1 MTGTPPRQNGLATE
15 IAGAKPARTVIPG
28 AQSTP
33 PLPTSPARQR
43 ETPPRLRAL
52 LADPWLAAILLL
64 ALAVRIVV
72 WRIAPYTERIG
83 DEGEY
88 YSAAAILADGRGF
101 SFLDQSIWLRPP
113 LYIIALALFFRLFGT
128 VTEPVWIAQVALG
141 LATIV
146 LVFLLGRSY
155 AERRAVARLAALC
168 CAIYLPFAVYARLLL
183 SETLF
188 TFLIVLAFC
197 ALAYHARGG
206 GKGALVVAGGAL
218 GGAILTRGLALPFLA
233 AIPLWA
239 LALGGR
245 GRRIAW
251 RGVIGRSALIIGVAL
266 AILAPWTARNAVVYG
281 RLIPSDT
288 TGGYNFWLGALQ
300 GQNTGQIDTTLRAIP
315 NQGDRQTLAW
325 ARGWAVVRAA
335 PGAYLSKSVREAGD
349 LWRINIGAYERLTR
363 GYALGRVPIPWLGL
377 TLVLDDFL
385 YLLALPLA
393 ALGWVGAGRPAD
405 RRLLLLWLA
414 FNTVAG
420 AVFFAIT
427 RFRLPLM
434 PFVFLLAARG
444 AFALPPLLRAA
455 LANSF
460 GIPRPWYAAATV
472 AAVAIAIVFPS
483 FTLDQFRV
491 GTANAP
497 DGDRLARG
505 YALLANGQADAA
517 LTAFTALRP
526 NDPFRPTALAAVA
539 HARGQDDR
547 ALAGLD
553 DDLDPTGATLLHG
566 DILRAQGNLADARV
580 SLNYRDIRTLNPT
593 AEAWA
598 HLNPKPQARLDVG
611 DGLDLGYLRGL
622 NLDERD
628 ADGTTY
634 RWTTATADLRLAVP
648 ANPGA
653 ATLRLR
659 LRGYRPVGAI
669 PPVRIS
675 VGGRAI
681 GTTTPTTEWQ
691 TYDFPLTGTTAT
703 DGWLV
708 VSLATPT
715 FVLSYAD
722 QRELGVMVDQVEVR

>member
-1 MTGTPPRQNGLATE
+1 MTGTPPYQNGIATE
-15 IAGAKPARTVIPG
+15 MIEGTSRHDTTPGTGGTPPAPTNPARP
-28 AQSTP
+28 
-33 PLPTSPARQR
+33 R
-43 ETPPRLRAL
+43 ETPPSLRAL

-64 ALAVRIVV
+64 ALAVRILV

-113 LYIIALALFFRLFGT
+113 LYIVALAAFFRVFGT
-128 VTEPVWIAQVALG
+128 VTEPVWIAQVLLG

-146 LVFLLGRSY
+146 LVYLLGRLY
-155 AERRAVARLAALC
+155 AERRAVARLAAIF

-188 TFLIVLAFC
+188 TFLIVLAFA
-197 ALAYHARGG
+197 ALAYHTRGG
-206 GKGALVVAGGAL
+206 GKWPLIVAGGAL

-239 LALGGR
+239 LALDRR
-245 GRRIAW
+245 GRRIDW
-251 RGVIGRSALIIGVAL
+251 RGVIGRSALVIGVAL
-266 AILAPWTARNAVVYG
+266 VLLAPWTARNALVYH
-281 RLIPSDT
+281 RLIPADT

-300 GQNTGQIDTTLRAIP
+300 GQNTGQIDATLQTIP

-325 ARGWAVVRAA
+325 ARGWEVVHAD
-335 PGAYLSKSVREAGD
+335 PVAYLSKSVREAGD

-377 TLVLDDFL
+377 TLVLDDLL

-405 RRLLLLWLA
+405 RRLLFLWLA

-444 AFALPPLLRAA
+444 VFALPPLLRAA
-455 LANSF
+455 LANNF
-460 GIPRPWYAAATV
+460 GIPRPWYASVSV
-472 AAVAIAIVFPS
+472 AAIAIVLVYPS
-483 FTLDQFRV
+483 FTFDQFRV
-491 GTANAP
+491 GVANAP
-497 DGDRLARG
+497 DGDRLTRG
-505 YALLANGQADAA
+505 YALLASGQTDAA
-517 LTAFTALRP
+517 LATFTAIRP

-539 HARGQDDR
+539 HAQGQDDR
-547 ALAGLD
+547 ALAGLN
-553 DDLDPTGATLLHG
+553 DDLDPTGASLLRG
-566 DILRAQGNLADARV
+566 DILRAQGDLADARV

-598 HLNPKPQARLDVG
+598 HLTPQPQSRLDVG

-634 RWTTATADLRLAVP
+634 RWTTDTADLRVAAP
-648 ANPGA
+648 ANPDA
-653 ATLRLR
+653 AVLHLR
-659 LRGYRPVGAI
+659 LRGYRPNGAI

-675 VGGRAI
+675 AGGQVL
-681 GTTTPTTEWQ
+681 GTITPTTAWQ
-691 TYDFPLTGTTAT
+691 TYDFPLTGATAT

-708 VSLATPT
+708 ISLATPT

-722 QRELGVMVDQVEVR
+722 QRQLGVMVDWVEAR

>member
-1 MTGTPPRQNGLATE
+1 MTGTSPRQNGIATE
-15 IAGAKPARTVIPG
+15 RAGANPVRTVTSGAQDEPPPNPARPRG
-28 AQSTP
+28 
-33 PLPTSPARQR
+33 
-43 ETPPRLRAL
+43 TPPRLRTL

-113 LYIIALALFFRLFGT
+113 LYIVALAAFFRLFGT
-128 VTEPVWIAQVALG
+128 ITEPVWIAQVALG

-146 LVFLLGRSY
+146 LVYLLGRSY
-155 AERRAVARLAALC
+155 AERRAVARLAATC

-188 TFLIVLAFC
+188 TFLIVLAFY
-197 ALAYHARGG
+197 ALARHARGG
-206 GKGALVVAGGAL
+206 GKWPLIVAGGAL

-239 LALGGR
+239 LALSGR
-245 GRRIAW
+245 GRRIDW
-251 RGVIGRSALIIGVAL
+251 RGTIGRSALVIGVAL
-266 AILAPWTARNAVVYG
+266 ALLLPWTARNAVVYG
-281 RLIPSDT
+281 RLIPADT

-325 ARGWAVVRAA
+325 TRGWEVVRAD
-335 PGAYLSKSVREAGD
+335 PRAYLSKSVREAGD

-377 TLVLDDFL
+377 TLALDDLL

-393 ALGWVGAGRPAD
+393 ALGWVGAGRPSD
-405 RRLLLLWLA
+405 RRLLFLWLA

-434 PFVFLLAARG
+434 PFVFVLAARG
-444 AFALPPLLRAA
+444 AFALPPLLRAS
-455 LANSF
+455 LANNL
-460 GIPRPWYAAATV
+460 GIPRPWYVSTSV
-472 AAVAIAIVFPS
+472 AAIAIVLVFPS

-491 GTANAP
+491 GVANAP

-505 YALLANGQADAA
+505 YALLASGQPDAA
-517 LTAFTALRP
+517 LASFTAIRAD
-526 NDPFRPTALAAVA
+526 DPFRATALAAVA
-539 HARGQDDR
+539 HAQGQDDR
-547 ALAGLD
+547 ALAGLN
-553 DDLDPTGATLLHG
+553 DDLDPTGATLLRG
-566 DILRAQGNLADARV
+566 DILRAQGKLADARV

-598 HLNPKPQARLDVG
+598 HLDPTPQAQLDVG

-634 RWTTATADLRLAVP
+634 RWTTDTADLRVAAP

-653 ATLRLR
+653 ATVRLR
-659 LRGYRPVGAI
+659 LRGYRPNGAI
-669 PPVRIS
+669 QPVRIS
-675 VGGRAI
+675 VGGRSI
-681 GTTTPTTEWQ
+681 GTATPTTDWQ
-691 TYDFPLTGTTAT
+691 TYDFPVAGATAT
-703 DGWLV
+703 AGWLV
-708 VSLATPT
+708 VTLATPT

-722 QRELGVMVDQVEVR
+722 QRRLGVMIDWVEVR

>member
-1 MTGTPPRQNGLATE
+1 MTGTAPQQNGLTNE
-15 IAGAKPARTVIPG
+15 IAGAKPARTVTPG
-28 AQSTP
+28 VRSAP
-33 PLPTSPARQR
+33 PSPTSPARAR

-64 ALAVRIVV
+64 ALAVRILV
-72 WRIAPYTERIG
+72 WRIAPHIERIG

-113 LYIIALALFFRLFGT
+113 LYIVALAAFFRLFGT
-128 VTEPVWIAQVALG
+128 ATEPIWIAQMALG

-146 LVFLLGRSY
+146 LVYLLGRSY
-155 AERRAVARLAALC
+155 AERRAVARLAAAC
-168 CAIYLPFAVYARLLL
+168 CAVYLPFAVYARLLL

-188 TFLIVLAFC
+188 TFLIVLAFF
-197 ALAYHARGG
+197 ALACHARGG
-206 GKGALVVAGGAL
+206 GKWPLIVAGGAL

-239 LALGGR
+239 LALSGG
-245 GRRIAW
+245 GRRIDW
-251 RGVIGRSALIIGVAL
+251 RGAIGRSALVIGVAL
-266 AILAPWTARNAVVYG
+266 ALLLPWTARNAVVYG
-281 RLIPSDT
+281 RLIPADT

-325 ARGWAVVRAA
+325 ARGWEVVRAD
-335 PGAYLSKSVREAGD
+335 PRAYLSKSVREAGD

-377 TLVLDDFL
+377 TLALDDLL

-393 ALGWVGAGRPAD
+393 ALGWVGAGRPSD
-405 RRLLLLWLA
+405 RRLLFLWLA

-434 PFVFLLAARG
+434 PFVFVLAARG
-444 AFALPPLLRAA
+444 AFALPPLLRASF
-455 LANSF
+455 ANNF
-460 GIPRPWYAAATV
+460 GIPRPFYV
-472 AAVAIAIVFPS
+472 AASVAAIAIVLVFPS

-491 GTANAP
+491 GVANAP

-505 YALLANGQADAA
+505 YARLASGQPDAA
-517 LTAFTALRP
+517 LASFTAIRAD
-526 NDPFRPTALAAVA
+526 DPFRATALAAVA
-539 HARGQDDR
+539 HAQGRDDQ
-547 ALAGLD
+547 ALTGLN
-553 DDLDPTGATLLHG
+553 DDLDPTGATLLRG
-566 DILRAQGNLADARV
+566 DILRAQGKLADARV

-598 HLNPKPQARLDVG
+598 HLNPTPQARLDVG

-634 RWTTATADLRLAVP
+634 RWTTDTADLRVAAP

-659 LRGYRPVGAI
+659 LRGYRPNGAI
-669 PPVRIS
+669 QPVQIS

-681 GTTTPTTEWQ
+681 GTATPTTDWQ
-691 TYDFPLTGTTAT
+691 TYDFPLTGATTT

-708 VSLATPT
+708 VTLTTPT

-722 QRELGVMVDQVEVR
+722 QRQLGVMIDWVEVR

>member
-1 MTGTPPRQNGLATE
+1 MTDTQHHQNGRATG
-15 IAGAKPARTVIPG
+15 IAGARPARTAATG
-28 AQSTP
+28 TESTP
-33 PLPTSPARQR
+33 SLSTQPARPR
-43 ETPPRLRAL
+43 ETPPSLRAL

-64 ALAVRIVV
+64 ALAIRILV

-113 LYIIALALFFRLFGT
+113 LYIVALAAFFRLFGT

-146 LVFLLGRSY
+146 LVYLLGRSY
-155 AERRAVARLAALC
+155 AERRAVARLAATLC
-168 CAIYLPFAVYARLLL
+168 AVYLPFAVYARLLL

-188 TFLIVLAFC
+188 TFLIVLAFF
-197 ALAYHARGG
+197 ALARHARGG
-206 GKGALVVAGGAL
+206 GKWTLVVAGGAL

-239 LALGGR
+239 LALNGR
-245 GRRIAW
+245 GRAIDW
-251 RGVIGRSALIIGVAL
+251 RVVIGRSALVIGIAL
-266 AILAPWTARNAVVYG
+266 ALLAPWTARNALVYG
-281 RLIPSDT
+281 RLIPADT

-325 ARGWAVVRAA
+325 ARGWEVVRAD

-377 TLVLDDFL
+377 TLALDDLL

-393 ALGWVGAGRPAD
+393 ALGWVGAGRTAD
-405 RRLLLLWLA
+405 RRLLFLWLV

-420 AVFFAIT
+420 ALFFAIT

-444 AFALPPLLRAA
+444 AFALPPLLRGA
-455 LANSF
+455 LGSGF
-460 GIPRPWYAAATV
+460 RIPRPWYASATV
-472 AAVAIAIVFPS
+472 AALAIALVFPS
-483 FTLDQFRV
+483 FTFDQFRV
-491 GTANAP
+491 GATNAP
-497 DGDRLARG
+497 DGDRLTRG
-505 YALLANGQADAA
+505 YALLASGQTDAA
-517 LTAFTALRP
+517 LASFAAIRP

-539 HARGQDDR
+539 HAQGQDDR
-547 ALAGLD
+547 ALAGLN
-553 DDLDPTGATLLHG
+553 DDLDPTGATLLRG
-566 DILRAQGNLADARV
+566 DILRAQGKPAEARE
-580 SLNYRDIRTLNPT
+580 SLNYRDIRVLNPT

-598 HLNPKPQARLDVG
+598 HLNPAPQARLDVG
-611 DGLDLGYLRGL
+611 DGLDLGYQRGL

-634 RWTTATADLRLAVP
+634 RWTTGTADLRVAAP

-653 ATLRLR
+653 ATLHLR
-659 LRGYRPVGAI
+659 LRGYRPNGAI

-681 GTTTPTTEWQ
+681 GTATPTTDWQ
-691 TYDFPLTGTTAT
+691 TYDFPLSGATAT

-722 QRELGVMVDQVEVR
+722 QRQLGVMVDWVEVR

>member
-1 MTGTPPRQNGLATE
+1 MTGTPPHQNSLAAE
-15 IAGAKPARTVIPG
+15 IAVERSRRSAVTRGGGV
-28 AQSTP
+28 P
-33 PLPTSPARQR
+33 PLSTASARPR
-43 ETPPRLRAL
+43 ETPPPLRAL
-52 LADPWLAAILLL
+52 LADPWLGAILLL
-64 ALAVRIVV
+64 ALAFRILV
-72 WRIAPYTERIG
+72 WRIAPYTGRIG

-113 LYIIALALFFRLFGT
+113 LYIVALAAFFRLFGT
-128 VTEPVWIAQVALG
+128 ATGPVWLAQVAIG
-141 LATIV
+141 LATIA
-146 LVFLLGRSY
+146 LVYLLGRAY
-155 AERRAVARLAALC
+155 AERRAVARLAAALC
-168 CAIYLPFAVYARLLL
+168 AVYLPFAVYARLLL

-188 TFLIVLAFC
+188 TFLIVLAFV
-197 ALAYHARGG
+197 ALARHARGG
-206 GKGALVVAGGAL
+206 GRGALIVAGGAL

-233 AIPLWA
+233 AIPPWA
-239 LALGGR
+239 LALERRGGR
-245 GRRIAW
+245 FDW
-251 RGVIGRSALIIGVAL
+251 RGALARSALVIGVAL

-300 GQNTGQIDTTLRAIP
+300 GQNVGQIDTTLRAIP

-325 ARGWAVVRAA
+325 ARGWAVVRAD
-335 PGAYLSKSVREAGD
+335 PGTYLGKSVREAGD

-377 TLVLDDFL
+377 TLALDDLL

-393 ALGWVGAGRPAD
+393 ALGWVGAGRPVD
-405 RRLLLLWLA
+405 RRLLLLWLVY
-414 FNTVAG
+414 NTVAG
-420 AVFFAIT
+420 ALFFAIT

-444 AFALPPLLRAA
+444 AFALPPLLRGA
-455 LANSF
+455 LGSGF
-460 GIPRPWYAAATV
+460 RIPRPWFASATV
-472 AAVAIAIVFPS
+472 AALAIALVFPS
-483 FTLDQFRV
+483 FTFEQFRV
-491 GTANAP
+491 GAANAP

-505 YALLANGQADAA
+505 YALLARGQADAA
-517 LTAFTALRP
+517 LASFVAIRP
-526 NDPFRPTALAAVA
+526 DDPFRPTALAAVA
-539 HARGQDDR
+539 HAQGRDDR

-553 DDLDPTGATLLHG
+553 DDRDPTGATLLRG
-566 DILRAQGNLADARV
+566 DILRAQGRLAEARE
-580 SLNYRDIRTLNPT
+580 SLNYRDIRVLNPT

-598 HLNPKPQARLDVG
+598 HLNPPPLARLDVG

-634 RWTTATADLRLAVP
+634 RWTSGTADLRVAAP

-659 LRGYRPVGAI
+659 LRGYRPNGAL
-669 PPVRIS
+669 PPVRLS
-675 VGGRAI
+675 VSGRAI
-681 GTTTPTTEWQ
+681 GTVTPTTDWR
-691 TYDFPLTGTTAT
+691 TYDVPLVGTGAT

-708 VSLATPT
+708 VNLATPT

-722 QRELGVMVDQVEVR
+722 QRQLGVMVDWAEVR

>member
-1 MTGTPPRQNGLATE
+1 MTSMSPHQNGRATGIIE
-15 IAGAKPARTVIPG
+15 GARGRDTVPRAGGMPPTPTNPG
-28 AQSTP
+28 RP
-33 PLPTSPARQR
+33 R
-43 ETPPRLRAL
+43 ETPPSLRAL

-64 ALAVRIVV
+64 ALAVRILV

-113 LYIIALALFFRLFGT
+113 LYIVALAAFFRLFGT
-128 VTEPVWIAQVALG
+128 ATEPVWIAQMLLG

-146 LVFLLGRSY
+146 LVYLLGRSY
-155 AERRAVARLAALC
+155 AERRAVARLAATF

-188 TFLIVLAFC
+188 TFLIVLAFF
-197 ALAYHARGG
+197 ALARHARGG
-206 GKGALVVAGGAL
+206 GKWPLIVAGGAL

-239 LALGGR
+239 LTLGGR
-245 GRRIAW
+245 GRRIDW
-251 RGVIGRSALIIGVAL
+251 RGVIGRSALVIGVAL
-266 AILAPWTARNAVVYG
+266 ALLAPWTARNAIVYH
-281 RLIPSDT
+281 RLIPADT

-325 ARGWAVVRAA
+325 ARGLEVVRAD
-335 PGAYLSKSVREAGD
+335 PGAYLGKSLREAGD

-377 TLVLDDFL
+377 TLALDDLL

-393 ALGWVGAGRPAD
+393 ALGWVGAGRPSD
-405 RRLLLLWLA
+405 RRLLFLWLA

-420 AVFFAIT
+420 AIFFAIT

-444 AFALPPLLRAA
+444 VFAVPPLLRDALANNLGIPRSWYASASVAA
-455 LANSF
+455 LA
-460 GIPRPWYAAATV
+460 
-472 AAVAIAIVFPS
+472 IALVFPS
-483 FTLDQFRV
+483 FTFDQFRV
-491 GTANAP
+491 GVANAP
-497 DGDRLARG
+497 DNDRLTRG
-505 YALLANGQADAA
+505 YALLASGQTDAA
-517 LTAFTALRP
+517 LAAFTAIRP
-526 NDPFRPTALAAVA
+526 DDPFRPTALAAVA
-539 HARGQDDR
+539 HAQGQDDR
-547 ALAGLD
+547 ALAGLN
-553 DDLDPTGATLLHG
+553 DDLDPTGATLLRG
-566 DILRAQGNLADARV
+566 DILRAQGKLTGAREA
-580 SLNYRDIRTLNPT
+580 LNYREIRVLNPT

-598 HLNPKPQARLDVG
+598 HLNPPPQARLDVG

-622 NLDERD
+622 NLDESD

-634 RWTTATADLRLAVP
+634 RWTTDSADLRVAAP

-653 ATLRLR
+653 ATLHLR
-659 LRGYRPVGAI
+659 LRGYRPVGTI

-675 VGGRAI
+675 VGGRTL
-681 GTTTPTTEWQ
+681 GTITPTTTWQ
-691 TYDFPLTGTTAT
+691 TYDFPLTGTSAP

-708 VSLATPT
+708 VNLATPT

-722 QRELGVMVDQVEVR
+722 QRQLGVMVDWVEAR